1 MNHLRLIALFFTFL
15 YSLNTQAQTEYGETL
30 KSKLYL
36 GATFGLGFGTY
47 TNIDV
52 SPMIG
57 YNINRHFSAGLGM
70 TYMYYSYRYGN
81 ERIQGNFYG
90 GRIFTRILPLPDLM
104 PGIFL
109 HGELES
115 INNERYI
122 TVNPALNPV
131 LARVWTPALL
141 VGAGFR
147 QKAGNNSYFTVSLLY
162 NTSYNGTAESSIYS
176 GPLIYRVGF
185 ILGLY

>member
-1 MNHLRLIALFFTFL
+1 MNQLRLIALICTFL
-15 YSLNTQAQTEYGETL
+15 FSLNTQAQTEYGETI
-30 KSKLYL
+30 KSKLFV
-36 GATFGLGFGTY
+36 GSTFSLGFGTY
-47 TNIDV
+47 TNVDI

-57 YNINRHFSAGLGM
+57 YNINRYFSAGLGA
-70 TYMYYSYRYGN
+70 TYMFYSYNNGA

-90 GRIFTRILPLPDLM
+90 GRIFSRIMPLPDLL

-109 HGELES
+109 HGEMES

-122 TVNPALNPV
+122 AINPNTFPV
-131 LARVWTPALL
+131 LTRTWTPAVL

-147 QKAGNNSYFTVSLLY
+147 QKAGNNSYFTVSILY
-162 NTSYNGTAESSIYS
+162 NLSDDGTSASTIYN